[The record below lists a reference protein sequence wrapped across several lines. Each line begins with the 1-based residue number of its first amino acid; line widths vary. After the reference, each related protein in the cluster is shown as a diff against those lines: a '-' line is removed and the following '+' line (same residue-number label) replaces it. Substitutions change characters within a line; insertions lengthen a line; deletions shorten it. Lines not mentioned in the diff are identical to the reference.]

1 MRGKR
6 KLFFMFLAL
15 CLMLAIRPETA
26 SAADGSISVNG
37 TDILSA
43 TNHQVSCGSGAA
55 AYEPDTKV
63 LRLDNAVIGSLAGS
77 SVLYGVEITE
87 PGVTVELIG
96 ENTINAHYG
105 IWSEHPLTIKGT
117 NGSRLSINTAPS
129 SSLPTFS
136 CAGIHV
142 QRGGLTIRDTE
153 LQLAIGKMS
162 DASAYGIVSK
172 GSDNLIS
179 NSKIKIAMNSLADPD
194 MKCIGIN
201 MSGADSLTVT
211 NNSSITMESLDT
223 GISFYGNLNISGS
236 SLTIKESAMHGVV
249 AGKTEISGGS
259 VLDISA
265 QDGQALQAAGKKI
278 TISDS
283 SATLVSTGTNGIFC
297 NDLEIIDSSKVDVKG
312 YWPALFVDNNT
323 VIRDSSVDAV
333 TTNDVG
339 IFCKGPTEITDSE
352 VIAVSDQNKSGL
364 RILGDLAIKDS
375 DITASGN
382 ANNNSISAVGSIS
395 ITGGTTEIGEGG
407 IASEKNVHI
416 GGVILSNGTP
426 SYDNIQNGSDDVTF
440 LEADYSAVDAAV
452 KKAEALKKEDYTN
465 FETVE
470 EAVQAVV
477 RGKLFWDQDVVD
489 GYAAAIEA
497 ALAALNPV
505 PPTEQISYEIT
516 EGADQTVIKN
526 GDSSVTIRVN
536 GDFDK
541 FVSVSIDDSEVAE
554 EHYTAVSGSTIITF
568 KPEYIQTLTAGTHR
582 VKIHYTDGL
591 AQTSLILQADE
602 DTEEPPKVPDD
613 DPDDQPDDNPDDQ
626 PDDDPDNQPG
636 GDPSDQPD
644 NNPDDKPDNKPSGN
658 PDDKPS
664 DKPSG
669 NPGDQPSGNPSDKPT
684 NAPDRKPSSQTPN
697 TNAANQKAPKT
708 GDDLPIIWLLAL
720 AFSYVMIRRSRPGKI
735 TKNS

>member
-1 MRGKR
+1 M
-6 KLFFMFLAL
+6 FFMFLAL

-26 SAADGSISVNG
+26 SAAGGSISVNG
-37 TDILSA
+37 IDILS
-43 TNHQVSCGSGAA
+43 TPDHQVTCGSGTA
-55 AYEPDTKV
+55 AYDLGTKV
-63 LRLDNAVIGSLAGS
+63 LRLDNAVIGSSVQYGS
-77 SVLYGVEITE
+77 VQYGLEITE

-96 ENTINAHYG
+96 ENTINAHYE

-117 NGSRLSINTAPS
+117 NGGRLSINTAPS

-136 CAGIHV
+136 CAGICV
-142 QRGGLTIRDTE
+142 RGGGLTISDAE

-162 DASAYGIVSK
+162 DASAYGIESR
-172 GSDNLIS
+172 GGNNLIS
-179 NSKIKIAMNSLADPD
+179 NSKIKIAMNSLANPD

-201 MSGADSLTVT
+201 MSGADSLTVS

-223 GISFYGNLNISGS
+223 GISFSGNLNISGS
-236 SLTIKESAMHGVV
+236 SLTIKESVMHGVV

-259 VLDISA
+259 VLDISS

-283 SATLVSTGTNGIFC
+283 SATLVSTGTSGIFC
-297 NDLEIIDSSKVDVKG
+297 DILEIINSSKVDVKG
-312 YWPALFVDNNT
+312 YFPALFVESNT
-323 VIRDSSVDAV
+323 VIRDSSVNAV

-352 VIAVSDQNKSGL
+352 VKTASDQNMSGL
-364 RILGDLAIKDS
+364 RVLGDLTIKDS
-375 DITASGN
+375 DITSSGN
-382 ANNNSISAVGSIS
+382 ANNNSIYAVGSIS

-407 IASEKNVHI
+407 IASENNIHI

-426 SYDNIQNGSDDVTF
+426 SYDNIHNDSDNVTF
-440 LEADYSAVDAAV
+440 SEADYSAVDAAV
-452 KKAEALKKEDYTN
+452 KKTESLKKEDYTN
-465 FETVE
+465 FEIVE
-470 EAVQAVV
+470 KAIQAVV
-477 RGKLFWDQDVVD
+477 RRKPFWDQDVVD

-516 EGADQTVIKN
+516 EGADQTVIKS

-541 FVSVSIDDSEVAE
+541 FVSVSIDDREVAK

-591 AQTSLILQADE
+591 AQTSLTLQADE
-602 DTEEPPKVPDD
+602 DTEEPTKEPADD
-613 DPDDQPDDNPDDQ
+613 
-626 PDDDPDNQPG
+626 
-636 GDPSDQPD
+636 
-644 NNPDDKPDNKPSGN
+644 
-658 PDDKPS
+658 
-664 DKPSG
+664 
-669 NPGDQPSGNPSDKPT
+669 PSDKPT

-720 AFSYVMIRRSRPGKI
+720 ACSYVMMRRFRRSLMQRH
-735 TKNS
+735 SRRQ

>member
-26 SAADGSISVNG
+26 SAASGSILVNG

-43 TNHQVSCGSGAA
+43 WDNQVICGSGTA
-55 AYEPDTKV
+55 AYDPNTKV
-63 LRLDNAVIGSLAGS
+63 LRLENAVIGSSAGR

-117 NGSRLSINTAPS
+117 NGGRLSINTAPS
-129 SSLPTFS
+129 SSLPKFS
-136 CAGIHV
+136 CTGIHV
-142 QRGGLTIRDTE
+142 RGGGLTVRDTE

-162 DASAYGIVSK
+162 DASAYGIESWGGV
-172 GSDNLIS
+172 NLIS

-194 MKCIGIN
+194 MMCIGIN

-236 SLTIKESAMHGVV
+236 SLTIKESVMHGVV

-265 QDGQALQAAGKKI
+265 QDGQALQAAGKKV

-283 SATLVSTGTNGIFC
+283 SATLVSTGKNGIFC
-297 NDLEIIDSSKVDVKG
+297 DDLEIIDSSKVEVKG
-312 YWPALFVDNNT
+312 NWPALFVDSNT
-323 VIRDSSVDAV
+323 VIRDSSVNAV
-333 TTNDVG
+333 TTNGVG
-339 IFCKGPTEITDSE
+339 IICQGSTEITDSE
-352 VIAVSDQNKSGL
+352 VKTVSDQNMSGL
-364 RILGDLAIKDS
+364 RVLGDLTIKDS
-375 DITASGN
+375 DITSSGN
-382 ANNNSISAVGSIS
+382 ADNNSISAVGSIS

-407 IASEKNVHI
+407 IASEKSIHI
-416 GGVILSNGTP
+416 GGVILSDGMP
-426 SYDNIQNGSDDVTF
+426 SYDNIQNDSGNVTF
-440 LEADYSAVDAAV
+440 AEADYSAVDAAV

-465 FETVE
+465 FEIVE
-470 EAVQAVV
+470 EAVRAVV
-477 RGKLFWDQDVVD
+477 EGKPFWDQNVVD

-526 GDSSVTIRVN
+526 GDSSVAIRVN
-536 GDFDK
+536 GDFVK
-541 FVSVSIDDSEVAE
+541 FVSVSIDDSEVAK

-591 AQTSLILQADE
+591 AQTSLTLQADE
-602 DTEEPPKVPDD
+602 DTEEPPKEPDD
-613 DPDDQPDDNPDDQ
+613 DPSDQ
-626 PDDDPDNQPG
+626 PDDDPADQPDDDPSDQPDDDPSGQPDN
-636 GDPSDQPD
+636 DPSDQPD
-644 NNPDDKPDNKPSGN
+644 ND
-658 PDDKPS
+658 
-664 DKPSG
+664 
-669 NPGDQPSGNPSDKPT
+669 PSDKPT
-684 NAPDRKPSSQTPN
+684 NTPDRKPSSQIPN
-697 TNAANQKAPKT
+697 TNAANRKAPKT

-720 AFSYVMIRRSRPGKI
+720 AFSCVMIRRSRRAGEGENLI
-735 TKNS
+735 NDN

>member
-1 MRGKR
+1 M
-6 KLFFMFLAL
+6 
-15 CLMLAIRPETA
+15 
-26 SAADGSISVNG
+26 
-37 TDILSA
+37 
-43 TNHQVSCGSGAA
+43 
-55 AYEPDTKV
+55 
-63 LRLDNAVIGSLAGS
+63 
-77 SVLYGVEITE
+77 
-87 PGVTVELIG
+87 
-96 ENTINAHYG
+96 
-105 IWSEHPLTIKGT
+105 
-117 NGSRLSINTAPS
+117 
-129 SSLPTFS
+129 
-136 CAGIHV
+136 
-142 QRGGLTIRDTE
+142 
-153 LQLAIGKMS
+153 
-162 DASAYGIVSK
+162 
-172 GSDNLIS
+172 
-179 NSKIKIAMNSLADPD
+179 
-194 MKCIGIN
+194 
-201 MSGADSLTVT
+201 
-211 NNSSITMESLDT
+211 
-223 GISFYGNLNISGS
+223 
-236 SLTIKESAMHGVV
+236 
-249 AGKTEISGGS
+249 
-259 VLDISA
+259 
-265 QDGQALQAAGKKI
+265 
-278 TISDS
+278 
-283 SATLVSTGTNGIFC
+283 
-297 NDLEIIDSSKVDVKG
+297 DVKG
-312 YWPALFVDNNT
+312 YWPALFVDSNT

-339 IFCKGPTEITDSE
+339 IFCKGSTEITDSE
-352 VIAVSDQNKSGL
+352 VKSVSDQNMSGL

-375 DITASGN
+375 DIISSGD

-395 ITGGTTEIGEGG
+395 ITGGSTEIGEGG
-407 IASEKNVHI
+407 IASEKNIHI
-416 GGVILSNGTP
+416 GGVILSNGKP

-440 LEADYSAVDAAV
+440 SEADYSAVDAAV

-602 DTEEPPKVPDD
+602 DTEEPPKEPDA

-708 GDDLPIIWLLAL
+708 GDDLPTIWLLAL
-720 AFSYVMIRRSRPGKI
+720 AFSYVMIRRSRRSGEVE
-735 TKNS
+735 N

>member
-26 SAADGSISVNG
+26 SAAGGSISVNG

-43 TNHQVSCGSGAA
+43 PDHQVSCGSGAA
-55 AYEPDTKV
+55 AYDPDTKV

-117 NGSRLSINTAPS
+117 NGGRLSINTAPS

-142 QRGGLTIRDTE
+142 RGGGLTIRDTE
-153 LQLAIGKMS
+153 LQLAIGEMS
-162 DASAYGIVSK
+162 DASAYGIESW

-179 NSKIKIAMNSLADPD
+179 NSKIKIAMNSFANPD

-265 QDGQALQAAGKKI
+265 QDGRALQAAGKKI

-407 IASEKNVHI
+407 IASENNIHI

-440 LEADYSAVDAAV
+440 SEADYSAVDAAV

-526 GDSSVTIRVN
+526 GDSSVTIKVN

-602 DTEEPPKVPDD
+602 DTEEPPKEPDD

-626 PDDDPDNQPG
+626 PG
-636 GDPSDQPD
+636 GDPSDKPD
-644 NNPDDKPDNKPSGN
+644 NDPDDKPDNKPSGTPDGN
-658 PDDKPS
+658 PSNKPDDNPS
-664 DKPSG
+664 ID
-669 NPGDQPSGNPSDKPT
+669 PGDQPSGGNPSDKPT
-684 NAPDRKPSSQTPN
+684 NVPDRKPSSQTPN

-720 AFSYVMIRRSRPGKI
+720 AFSYVMIRRSRLGKI

>member
-1 MRGKR
+1 
-6 KLFFMFLAL
+6 MFLAL

-26 SAADGSISVNG
+26 SAAGGSISVNG

-43 TNHQVSCGSGAA
+43 TNHQVSCGSGTA
-55 AYEPDTKV
+55 AYDPDTKV
-63 LRLDNAVIGSLAGS
+63 LRLDDAVIGSTAGS
-77 SVLYGVEITE
+77 AVQYGVEITE

-117 NGSRLSINTAPS
+117 NGGRLSINTAPS

-136 CAGIHV
+136 CAGIHM
-142 QRGGLTIRDTE
+142 RGGGLTIRDTE
-153 LQLAIGKMS
+153 LQLAIGEMS
-162 DASAYGIVSK
+162 DASAYGIESW

-179 NSKIKIAMNSLADPD
+179 NSKIKIAMNSLANPD

-201 MSGADSLTVT
+201 MPGADSLTVT

-236 SLTIKESAMHGVV
+236 SLTIKEAAMHGVV

-352 VIAVSDQNKSGL
+352 VIAVSYQNKSGL

-382 ANNNSISAVGSIS
+382 ANNKSISAVGSIS
-395 ITGGTTEIGEGG
+395 ITGGTTEIGAGG

-440 LEADYSAVDAAV
+440 SEADYSAVDAAV

-591 AQTSLILQADE
+591 AQTSLTLQADE
-602 DTEEPPKVPDD
+602 DTEEPPV
-613 DPDDQPDDNPDDQ
+613 DPDGDPSDKPDE
-626 PDDDPDNQPG
+626 
-636 GDPSDQPD
+636 DPSDQPD
-644 NNPDDKPDNKPSGN
+644 NDPSDQPDNDPSDKPDNKPSGT

-664 DKPSG
+664 DKPDDNPSVD
-669 NPGDQPSGNPSDKPT
+669 PGDQPSSNPSDKPT
-684 NAPDRKPSSQTPN
+684 NAPDKKPSSQTPN

-708 GDDLPIIWLLAL
+708 GDDLPTIWLLAL
-720 AFSYVMIRRSRPGKI
+720 AFSYVMIRRSRRSGEVE
-735 TKNS
+735 N

>member
-26 SAADGSISVNG
+26 SAAGGSISVNG

-43 TNHQVSCGSGAA
+43 ADHQVSCGSGSA
-55 AYEPDTKV
+55 AYDPDTKV
-63 LRLDNAVIGSLAGS
+63 LRLDDAVIGSTAGS
-77 SVLYGVEITE
+77 AVQYGVEITE

-96 ENTINAHYG
+96 ENTINAHFG
-105 IWSEHPLTIKGT
+105 IYSEQPLTIKGT
-117 NGSRLSINTAPS
+117 GGRLLINIVQDPSIPGNP
-129 SSLPTFS
+129 
-136 CAGIHV
+136 CRGIYAKK
-142 QRGGLTIRDTE
+142 GGLTIRDTDIR
-153 LQLAIGKMS
+153 LTTGTITAN
-162 DASAYGIVSK
+162 SAYAVDSWG
-172 GSDNLIS
+172 GDNQII
-179 NSKIKIAMNSLADPD
+179 NSTIRIAMQPLKDPD
-194 MKCIGIN
+194 ESCTGIN
-201 MSGADSLTVT
+201 IPADGANVLTVT
-211 NNSSITMESLDT
+211 GNSSIIMESLDR
-223 GISFYGNLNISGS
+223 GISSSGDITISGS
-236 SLTIKESAMHGVV
+236 SLSIKDSASFAVV
-249 AGKTEISGGS
+249 AGNTMISNGS
-259 VLDISA
+259 RLDISA

-278 TISDS
+278 TISHS
-283 SATLVSTGTNGIFC
+283 SAALVSTGTNGIFC
-297 NDLEIIDSSKVDVKG
+297 SDLEIIDSSKVDVKG

-333 TTNDVG
+333 TSNDVG

-352 VIAVSDQNKSGL
+352 VKAVSDQNKSGL

-375 DITASGN
+375 DITSSGD
-382 ANNNSISAVGSIS
+382 ANNNSISAAGSIS

-407 IASEKNVHI
+407 IASEKNIHI
-416 GGVILSNGTP
+416 GGVILSNGAP

-440 LEADYSAVDAAV
+440 SEADYSAVDAAV

-591 AQTSLILQADE
+591 AQTSLTLQADE
-602 DTEEPPKVPDD
+602 DTEEPPV
-613 DPDDQPDDNPDDQ
+613 DPDGDPSDKPDE
-626 PDDDPDNQPG
+626 
-636 GDPSDQPD
+636 DPSDQPD
-644 NNPDDKPDNKPSGN
+644 NDPSDQPDNDPSDKPDNKPSGT

-664 DKPSG
+664 DKPDDNPSVD
-669 NPGDQPSGNPSDKPT
+669 PGDQPSSNPSDKPT
-684 NAPDRKPSSQTPN
+684 NAPDKKPSSQTPN

-708 GDDLPIIWLLAL
+708 GDDLPTIWLLAL
-720 AFSYVMIRRSRPGKI
+720 AFSYVMIRRSRRSGEVE
-735 TKNS
+735 N

>member
-26 SAADGSISVNG
+26 SAAGGSISVNG
-37 TDILSA
+37 SDILSA
-43 TNHQVSCGSGAA
+43 PNHQISCGSGNAI
-55 AYEPDTKV
+55 YDSDTKV
-63 LRLDNAVIGSLAGS
+63 LRLDNAVIGS
-77 SVLYGVEITE
+77 SVQHGVEITE

-117 NGSRLSINTAPS
+117 SGGRLSINTAPS
-129 SSLPTFS
+129 SSLPAFP

-142 QRGGLTIRDTE
+142 RGGGLTIRDTE
-153 LQLAIGKMS
+153 LQLAIGQMS
-162 DASAYGIVSK
+162 DASAYGIESW

-194 MKCIGIN
+194 KKCIGIN

-223 GISFYGNLNISGS
+223 GISFSGNLNISGS
-236 SLTIKESAMHGVV
+236 SLTIKESAMHGVI

-297 NDLEIIDSSKVDVKG
+297 DDLEIIDSSKVDVKG
-312 YWPALFVDNNT
+312 YWPALSVDSNT
-323 VIRDSSVDAV
+323 VIRDSSVDAF
-333 TTNDVG
+333 TTNGVG
-339 IFCKGPTEITDSE
+339 ILCKGPTEITDSE
-352 VIAVSDQNKSGL
+352 VKAVSDQNMSGL
-364 RILGDLAIKDS
+364 RVLGDLAIKDS
-375 DITASGN
+375 DITSSGN
-382 ANNNSISAVGSIS
+382 ADNNSISAVGSIS

-407 IASEKNVHI
+407 IASEKNIHI
-416 GGVILSNGTP
+416 GGVILSNGKP
-426 SYDNIQNGSDDVTF
+426 SYDNIQNDSGDLTF
-440 LEADYSAVDAAV
+440 SEADYSAVDAAV
-452 KKAEALKKEDYTN
+452 KRAESLKKEDYTN
-465 FETVE
+465 FEIVE
-470 EAVQAVV
+470 EAVRAVV
-477 RGKLFWDQDVVD
+477 RGKPFWDQDVVD

-505 PPTEQISYEIT
+505 PPTGQISYEIT

-526 GDSSVTIRVN
+526 GDSSVTIKVN

-541 FVSVSIDDSEVAE
+541 FVGVSIDDSEVAK

-591 AQTSLILQADE
+591 AQTSLILRADE
-602 DTEEPPKVPDD
+602 DTEEPPKEPDD
-613 DPDDQPDDNPDDQ
+613 DPSDQ
-626 PDDDPDNQPG
+626 PDDDP
-636 GDPSDQPD
+636 SDQPGSD
-644 NNPDDKPDNKPSGN
+644 
-658 PDDKPS
+658 PS
-664 DKPSG
+664 DKPA
-669 NPGDQPSGNPSDKPT
+669 

-697 TNAANQKAPKT
+697 TNDANQKAPKT

-720 AFSYVMIRRSRPGKI
+720 AFSYVMIRRSRSRGRGKL
-735 TKNS
+735 NQ